1 MARNLLLSLA
11 NKHSAHHQPDSAP
24 SEPPNNGCAPAQ
36 DSSRVRS
43 RLHAL
48 FHAKD
53 EQHPQPHH
61 DPWGG
66 ESRASEQTDRDAGEL
81 AGAGVAEGAD
91 EGKRSE
97 TPNGDPRVAL
107 TLSPPK
113 PQREA
118 IKVMV
123 VTWNMGDALPKGD
136 LSVLLGQV
144 PPYKPQ
150 PATSEIPQLPVENA
164 HPYHIVVVAGQECP
178 TPSGAPRGIGGGLIK
193 GMTLRNKRES
203 KEKERM
209 EKDDAESRGEVI
221 EGDLEEGAGL
231 KSPDIAEDDDF
242 KGRVSSPMTSHSPFF
257 HRLPT
262 TSKGWS
268 TMLDDFLCG
277 PNYKYKAPPSLPLS
291 DQLSNPTSRDSPM
304 PQKFPTGASSPI
316 PSPKPPI
323 FRSASVPATPA
334 TPILIPFSKGS
345 NSGTQTPTGIL
356 RTHSRSHPIVSPPGN
371 SRSSLESTGV
381 ESSSE
386 SGNEEDYSNTATTSD
401 EYKNTRKPN
410 RPKSSSSPVKP
421 SMMRPEIVIPTGD
434 GADEDEGD
442 GSYVHV
448 AKERLMGMYFSVY
461 VYKGAEHLIQGLD
474 KDFVT
479 AGLAGGRVGNKG
491 GIGIS
496 LKLAGHRFLF
506 VNSHLAA
513 HTDRKAARI
522 ANINKIKSELRLDCF
537 LPKDDPR
544 SQEEDITERF
554 DTVFWCGDLN
564 FRLEL
569 SRLHADWLIEQKKY
583 EDALKWDQLRM
594 AMSSE
599 ENNPFPGFEEGP
611 INFPCTFKYDVW
623 KSVRATNRELRRTL
637 KRRKSTT
644 SAISTGD
651 PEPSDLAVPPAR
663 KAGGHQKTLSGVP
676 EAGAME
682 EMGEEEPSVKN
693 PSRASNDLET
703 PYEFLSQRE
712 NSPYRSDD
720 DYDRRRSFESS
731 RYSGM
736 ASTTAGTDFDDSDDD
751 EEPQASAQQLKQ
763 FEHVFK
769 EKTRHLLELV
779 KMDGILTT
787 SPAKKERKR
796 QMSNRRRGFSSAGQD
811 RREERERELE
821 REEEELRDRWGNESR
836 RTSMSSF
843 VSNAI
848 EDDNRRTSASSYRS
862 VRAGPSSYEGHLN
875 VPGTSNRSDNS
886 HSSFS
891 PPKFDQ
897 GLGKPPFARKMS
909 VMKRNPSG
917 KSFKDFEEEEDD
929 EFEMGLDR
937 REGIYDTSKKQRV
950 PSWCDRVLWKAHVS
964 PDPPSPI
971 VEAVEADDESLPQD
985 RSFSRLSTVF
995 TSFGGHFRRTATK
1008 DPSPLAASANTD
1020 TALRMKQA
1028 VESSGDDYELE
1039 RNISRALAYD
1049 AERNLGDTVVES
1061 PPETPDLNA
1070 GPSCV
1075 NESGLIP
1082 APKRSSP
1089 ARSQAKD
1096 GRFFPSS
1103 QSIPTPTITPRISP
1117 VKGGSGSATPQANQ
1131 STPNPTRHM
1140 LSFDSLPKGISTP
1153 KQSTPTAETPVRSQS
1168 PQVER
1173 IKSAFGARPR
1183 SHSHNAASDKPEKE
1197 KKKGRASDGIVGV
1210 LATPTKSAVALRRK
1224 VSGAASRSGSPV
1236 AASPIRAS
1244 TAPATGDYFVAPN
1257 ADPTVNTDR
1266 PPQSVAWGPPDA
1278 PHHFKSY
1285 APLTKEP
1292 IGMSPVTH
1300 APTAPVPNL
1309 KSSANT
1315 RKEEFGSLRRWM
1327 KEFPGWLHVTKDKPV
1342 EDKEMLHPIVEQEK
1356 RWQKGEVRCLHYG
1369 TIDDS
1374 GMRLLE
1380 GRSDHRPA
1388 IFAGAVYV

>member
-1 MARNLLLSLA
+1 MPRNLLLSLA
-11 NKHSAHHQPDSAP
+11 NKHHSALSHPDSPFSDATTKDNAP
-24 SEPPNNGCAPAQ
+24 MQ
-36 DSSRVRS
+36 DSNRVRT

-53 EQHPQPHH
+53 ECHLQPQHHEPYSR
-61 DPWGG
+61 
-66 ESRASEQTDRDAGEL
+66 ESRDSERTDRGMGAEEGAGE
-81 AGAGVAEGAD
+81 E
-91 EGKRSE
+91 KRFE
-97 TPNGDPRVAL
+97 RPHGDPRPAL

-136 LSVLLGQV
+136 LSVLLGKV
-144 PPYKPQ
+144 PPYKAQ
-150 PATSEIPQLPVENA
+150 PATADLPQLPVENA
-164 HPYHIVVVAGQECP
+164 HPYHIIVVAGQECP
-178 TPSGAPRGIGGGLIK
+178 TPSGAPRGIGGGLMK
-193 GMTLRNKRES
+193 GMSLRNKRES
-203 KEKERM
+203 KEKEKLD
-209 EKDDAESRGEVI
+209 KDDNERDEVV
-221 EGDLEEGAGL
+221 EGDLEEGAGM
-231 KSPDIAEDDDF
+231 KSPEIAEDEGL

-262 TSKGWS
+262 TGKGWS

-277 PNYKYKAPPSLPLS
+277 PDYKYKAPPSLPFS
-291 DQLSNPTSRDSPM
+291 DDPSNPTSRESPM
-304 PQKFPTGASSPI
+304 PQKFPGVSSPF

-323 FRSASVPATPA
+323 FRSASVPATPT
-334 TPILIPFSKGS
+334 TPIPIPFNKVA
-345 NSGTQTPTGIL
+345 NSGSQTPTGPR
-356 RTHSRSHPIVSPPGN
+356 RTHNLHPSLSPLAN
-371 SRSSLESTGV
+371 SRSSLESTGA
-381 ESSSE
+381 ESSSQSE
-386 SGNEEDYSNTATTSD
+386 NGEDDSNNAITSD
-401 EYKNTRKPN
+401 DNKIKK

-421 SMMRPEIVIPTGD
+421 KMVRPEIVIPTGD
-434 GADEDEGD
+434 GAEEDGD

-461 VYKGAEHLIQGLD
+461 IYKGAEHLIQGLD

-513 HTDRKAARI
+513 HTDRKSARI
-522 ANINKIKSELRLDCF
+522 ANINKIKAELRLDCF
-537 LPKDDPR
+537 LPKEDPR
-544 SQEEDITERF
+544 SQAEDITDRF

-594 AMSSE
+594 AMADE
-599 ENNPFPGFEEGP
+599 ANNPFPGFEEAP

-637 KRRKSTT
+637 KRRKSTA
-644 SAISTGD
+644 SAVSLGD
-651 PEPSDLAVPPAR
+651 QEPSELAVPPPR

-676 EAGAME
+676 EADAME
-682 EMGEEEPSVKN
+682 EMGENN
-693 PSRASNDLET
+693 PNVQDTRRGSDILEA
-703 PYEFLSQRE
+703 PYEDVSQRE
-712 NSPYRSDD
+712 SSPYKSDD

-751 EEPQASAQQLKQ
+751 VEPQASAQQLKQ
-763 FEHVFK
+763 FEHALK
-769 EKTRHLLELV
+769 EKTRHLLGLV
-779 KMDGILTT
+779 KMDGILTN
-787 SPAKKERKR
+787 SPSKKERRR
-796 QMSNRRRGFSSAGQD
+796 QNRRRDLSSVRRE

-821 REEEELRDRWGNESR
+821 EEMRDQWGNESR

-848 EDDNRRTSASSYRS
+848 EDDNRRTSTSSYRS
-862 VRAGPSSYEGHLN
+862 VRAGPSSCEGNLS
-875 VPGTSNRSDNS
+875 VPATSNRSDNS
-886 HSSFS
+886 HASLS

-897 GLGKPPFARKMS
+897 GLGKPPFGRRMS
-909 VMKRNPSG
+909 VIKRNSSG
-917 KSFKDFEEEEDD
+917 KSFRDLEEDED
-929 EFEMGLDR
+929 EDFEMGIDR

-950 PSWCDRVLWKAHVS
+950 PSWCDRVLWKAHVT

-971 VEAVEADDESLPQD
+971 PEAVEEEESLPQD

-1008 DPSPLAASANTD
+1008 DPSPLAASSSTD
-1020 TALRMKQA
+1020 TAFRMQQA
-1028 VESSGDDYELE
+1028 VEGSADDYELD
-1039 RNISRALAYD
+1039 RNISRVLAYD
-1049 AERNLGDTVVES
+1049 AERNMGDTVVES
-1061 PPETPDLNA
+1061 PPETPDLTERPPNLA
-1070 GPSCV
+1070 G
-1075 NESGLIP
+1075 SGLIP
-1082 APKRSSP
+1082 APKGSPTRSP
-1089 ARSQAKD
+1089 VKD
-1096 GRFFPSS
+1096 RIFFPTSHT
-1103 QSIPTPTITPRISP
+1103 IPTPTVTPRKSSP
-1117 VKGGSGSATPQANQ
+1117 IKSGSGSVTSHATQ
-1131 STPNPTRHM
+1131 STPNPSRHL
-1140 LSFDSLPKGISTP
+1140 LSFDSLPRGISTPP
-1153 KQSTPTAETPVRSQS
+1153 KQSTPTSETPIRSQS

-1183 SHSHNAASDKPEKE
+1183 SHSHDAASGKPEKE

-1210 LATPTKSAVALRRK
+1210 LATPTKAQVTLRRK
-1224 VSGAASRSGSPV
+1224 VSGAASRSGSPI

-1244 TAPATGDYFVAPN
+1244 TTPVTGDYFVAPN
-1257 ADPTVNTDR
+1257 ADPTVNTGR
-1266 PPQSVAWGPPDA
+1266 PPQSVPEKPDA
-1278 PHHFKSY
+1278 LHHLKSW
-1285 APLTKEP
+1285 APSHHL
-1292 IGMSPVTH
+1292 SPLAH
-1300 APTAPVPNL
+1300 APTAPAPNS
-1309 KSSANT
+1309 KANSNT
-1315 RKEEFGSLRRWM
+1315 RKEEVSSLRRWM
-1327 KEFPGWLHVTKDKPV
+1327 KEFPGWLHVSKDKPA
-1342 EDKEMLHPIVEQEK
+1342 EEKEEALPQVIEEEK

-1369 TIDDS
+1369 TIDDV

-1388 IFAGAVYV
+1388 IFAGAIYV